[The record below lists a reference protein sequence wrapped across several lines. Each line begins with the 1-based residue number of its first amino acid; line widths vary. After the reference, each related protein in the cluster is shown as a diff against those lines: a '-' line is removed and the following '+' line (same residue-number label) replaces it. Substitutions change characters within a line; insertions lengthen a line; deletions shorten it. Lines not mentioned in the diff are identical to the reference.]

1 MDSSLLE
8 SIVNKI
14 DKSIYKSFNDNQFYL
29 YQTQDEYFSSIYF
42 KLVKELKSIYKHKE
56 FNMPIN
62 KCRYILASGNRK
74 GEQCSASIKDDNE
87 KFCKRHQSKSDI
99 EPKKNIKEE
108 DEKQSEE
115 DQSEPLFIIRKNRFN
130 NFVFGN
136 TPYIFKSATEKFIV
150 AKEGIKGE
158 WIPLT
163 DEDKR
168 ICRKQYHLRC
178 KDIDLNKQTS
188 IDMNFIQQNI
198 KLPYEESSETKKSKP
213 IIIEEESE
221 EKYVIKKKPI
231 KVEEESEEKYVI
243 KKKPIKVEEESE
255 ERYVL
260 KKNKKKLE

>member
-1 MDSSLLE
+1 MDSSLLDLL
-8 SIVNKI
+8 VNKI
-14 DKSIYKSFNDNQFYL
+14 DKSICRSFNENQLYL
-29 YQTQDEYFSSIYF
+29 YQTQDDYFSSIYF

-74 GEQCSASIKDDNE
+74 GEQCSASIKDDSQQ
-87 KFCKRHQSKSDI
+87 FCKRHQSKPEI
-99 EPKKNIKEE
+99 ETKKNIKED
-108 DEKQSEE
+108 DEKQTEE
-115 DQSEPLFIIRKNRFN
+115 EPLFIIRKNRFN

-178 KDIDLNKQTS
+178 KDIDFNKQTS
-188 IDMNFIQQNI
+188 IDMTFIQENI
-198 KLPYEESSETKKSKP
+198 KLPYEESSETKKSNPIVIEEESEERYIPKKKTKP

-221 EKYVIKKKPI
+221 ERYIPKKTKKK
-231 KVEEESEEKYVI
+231 SD
-243 KKKPIKVEEESE
+243 
-255 ERYVL
+255 
-260 KKNKKKLE
+260 

>member
-1 MDSSLLE
+1 MDSSLLDLL
-8 SIVNKI
+8 VNKI
-14 DKSIYKSFNDNQFYL
+14 DKSISRSFNENQLYL
-29 YQTQDEYFSSIYF
+29 YQTQDDYFSSIYF
-42 KLVKELKSIYKHKE
+42 KLVKELKSIYKNKE

-74 GEQCSASIKDDNE
+74 GEHCGASIKDDNQN
-87 KFCKRHQSKSDI
+87 FCKRHQSKSEI
-99 EPKKNIKEE
+99 EPKKVIED
-108 DEKQSEE
+108 DEKHNEE
-115 DQSEPLFIIRKNRFN
+115 EPLFIIRKNRFN

-178 KDIDLNKQTS
+178 KDIDFNKQTS
-188 IDMNFIQQNI
+188 IDMTFIQENI

-221 EKYVIKKKPI
+221 ESYVPKKK
-231 KVEEESEEKYVI
+231 S
-243 KKKPIKVEEESE
+243 KPIVIEEESE
-255 ERYVL
+255 ERYIP
-260 KKNKKKLE
+260 KKTKKKSD

>member
-1 MDSSLLE
+1 
-8 SIVNKI
+8 
-14 DKSIYKSFNDNQFYL
+14 
-29 YQTQDEYFSSIYF
+29 
-42 KLVKELKSIYKHKE
+42 
-56 FNMPIN
+56 MPIN

-87 KFCKRHQSKSDI
+87 KFCKRHQSKSVS

-115 DQSEPLFIIRKNRFN
+115 EPLFIIRKNRFN

-178 KDIDLNKQTS
+178 KDIDFNKQTS
-188 IDMNFIQQNI
+188 IDMTFIQENI

-213 IIIEEESE
+213 IVIEEESE

-231 KVEEESEEKYVI
+231 VIEEESEEKYII

-255 ERYVL
+255 ERYIL
-260 KKNKKKLE
+260 KKNKKKSE